1 MNETTT
7 TEERIV
13 NKDRHT
19 VKSLLQYMTNQCLT
33 GSNEFR
39 TAIKHFN
46 VTTTSLHD
54 RGEFFSTTFR
64 HRYIVDVF
72 SPESIEGIPRSVR
85 YEFDT
90 EEQAVAFAAEQ
101 RMAGDVPAAKPGT
114 PAERRQQL
122 EGYIIAY
129 LAGESHRIHSRREIS
144 MFVRDAQSTFSLR
157 DEDLHIAVE
166 SIMQWQGKRIAARAG
181 K

>member
-1 MNETTT
+1 MN
-7 TEERIV
+7 R
-13 NKDRHT
+13 DRQT
-19 VKSLLQYMTNQCLT
+19 VKTLLQYMTDKFLT
-33 GSNEFR
+33 GSAEFR
-39 TAIKHFN
+39 ATIKQFN
-46 VTTTSLHD
+46 ITTTCQHD
-54 RGEFFSTTFR
+54 CRSMLER
-64 HRYIVDVF
+64 CYYVDVF
-72 SPESIEGIPRSVR
+72 SPETIDASPNGVR

-90 EEQAVAFAAEQ
+90 KEQADEFAAEQ
-101 RMAGDVPAAKPGT
+101 RMAGDVPAAEPGT

>member
-7 TEERIV
+7 TEGRIV
-13 NKDRHT
+13 NKDRQT
-19 VKSLLQYMTNQCLT
+19 VKSLLQYMTDHYLI
-33 GSNEFR
+33 GSDEFR
-39 TAIKHFN
+39 AAIKQFN
-46 VTTTSLHD
+46 VTTTSVHD

-64 HRYIVDVF
+64 CRYLVDVF
-72 SPESIEGIPRSVR
+72 SPETIDANPNGVR

-101 RMAGDVPAAKPGT
+101 RMAGDVPAAAAGT
-114 PAERRQQL
+114 PDERRQQL

-129 LAGESHRIHSRREIS
+129 LAGESHRIHSRREIA

-157 DEDLHIAVE
+157 DEDLQIAVE